1 MIARTVVV
9 SFVLIAMGAVAW
21 AERKPPSSPIDAPV
35 AAESQEEGFAET
47 TPPDIGLPPGEAMN
61 VAPGSE
67 QLPAPE
73 TASPGPPPMPEWWS
87 KAKMQLDQE
96 IAQTL
101 GSGEATPQT
110 NAAPSSQGRQDSNV
124 PTTLESFGKGASA
137 FCIVIALILLTYY
150 VIGRY
155 GRKTP
160 LFAGANLGTLMGRLF
175 LSPKACLYFIRV
187 KDKVL
192 VVGVTPTSISSV
204 AEMDASAFDSASVTA
219 VTAASAAAQSAPKTV
234 GNPAGDKFLS
244 QLKTFM
250 RTNPP
255 GPRTGREDDEIATLR
270 GDIARLRRE
279 LQEGTREQGE

>member
-1 MIARTVVV
+1 
-9 SFVLIAMGAVAW
+9 
-21 AERKPPSSPIDAPV
+21 
-35 AAESQEEGFAET
+35 
-47 TPPDIGLPPGEAMN
+47 
-61 VAPGSE
+61 
-67 QLPAPE
+67 
-73 TASPGPPPMPEWWS
+73 MPEWWS
-87 KAKMQLDQE
+87 KAKMQLDKE
-96 IAQTL
+96 IEQTS
-101 GSGEATPQT
+101 GSGEVATPT
-110 NAAPSSQGRQDSNV
+110 NSAQSSTGQQEGRV
-124 PTTLESFGKGASA
+124 PTTMESFGKGASA

-150 VIGRY
+150 IIGRY

-204 AEMDASAFDSASVTA
+204 AEMDASAFESAP
-219 VTAASAAAQSAPKTV
+219 AATVPFAAAQTSPKPVT
-234 GNPAGDKFLS
+234 NPASDKFLS

>member
-1 MIARTVVV
+1 MIARTAVVPFMLMAV
-9 SFVLIAMGAVAW
+9 CAVAW
-21 AERKPPSSPIDAPV
+21 AERKPASATVDAPAV
-35 AAESQEEGFAET
+35 AESPEEGFTET
-47 TPPDIGLPPGEAMN
+47 TPPDIGLPPGEATD
-61 VAPGSE
+61 ATPGPG
-67 QLPAPE
+67 QPLAPE
-73 TASPGPPPMPEWWS
+73 TMSPGPPSMPEWWS
-87 KAKMQLDQE
+87 KAKTQLDQE
-96 IAQTL
+96 IDQAS
-101 GSGEATPQT
+101 GSGEVAIPA
-110 NAAPSSQGRQDSNV
+110 NSSQSSTGQQEGHV

-192 VVGVTPTSISSV
+192 IVGVTPTSISSV
-204 AEMDASAFDSASVTA
+204 AEMDALAFDSDPAAAA
-219 VTAASAAAQSAPKTV
+219 VAQSAPNSV
-234 GNPAGDKFLS
+234 ASPAGDKFLS

-279 LQEGTREQGE
+279 LQEGTRELGE